1 MFKFIYNGIIRDINR
16 SLLPI
21 IVVTLGVFFTIFL
34 SGWIQGVLFDMIEI
48 NANFTN
54 GHVKV
59 MTQAYAENE
68 SQIPNDLAIIG
79 VEELM
84 DSIEK
89 DYPEMEWVSR
99 IQFGGLL
106 DVPDKNGETRAQGAA
121 VAKAIDFSNEKE
133 IERLNIR
140 KALVKDNNSRLP
152 KKSGEILI
160 SDDFAKRFHVNIR
173 DEVSIIGST
182 MYGSMMFSNY
192 IVCGT
197 LRFGNQLL
205 DKGAAIVDI
214 ADARRYLEMEDASSE
229 IFGYFKEGEYNNE
242 NALKIK
248 NTFTHKYTKDD
259 DEYSPTMKTL
269 TDDQNLG
276 VYLSMTENMSAIMV
290 SVLIF
295 ILSIVL
301 WNTGLIG
308 TMRRYSEFG
317 VRLALGEQKKDIYKT
332 LIYEAIIIG
341 LIGSITGTVLGL
353 IGVYV
358 LQENGLD
365 ISGMMKNITMMMP
378 TVFKAKLTPNLFY
391 IGFIPGLL
399 AMILGNALAGRAIFK
414 RNTAKL
420 FKELEV

>member
-1 MFKFIYNGIIRDINR
+1 
-16 SLLPI
+16 
-21 IVVTLGVFFTIFL
+21 
-34 SGWIQGVLFDMIEI
+34 
-48 NANFTN
+48 
-54 GHVKV
+54 
-59 MTQAYAENE
+59 
-68 SQIPNDLAIIG
+68 
-79 VEELM
+79 M

>member
-1 MFKFIYNGIIRDINR
+1 
-16 SLLPI
+16 
-21 IVVTLGVFFTIFL
+21 
-34 SGWIQGVLFDMIEI
+34 
-48 NANFTN
+48 
-54 GHVKV
+54 
-59 MTQAYAENE
+59 
-68 SQIPNDLAIIG
+68 
-79 VEELM
+79 
-84 DSIEK
+84 
-89 DYPEMEWVSR
+89 
-99 IQFGGLL
+99 
-106 DVPDKNGETRAQGAA
+106 
-121 VAKAIDFSNEKE
+121 
-133 IERLNIR
+133 
-140 KALVKDNNSRLP
+140 
-152 KKSGEILI
+152 
-160 SDDFAKRFHVNIR
+160 
-173 DEVSIIGST
+173 
-182 MYGSMMFSNY
+182 
-192 IVCGT
+192 
-197 LRFGNQLL
+197 
-205 DKGAAIVDI
+205 
-214 ADARRYLEMEDASSE
+214 
-229 IFGYFKEGEYNNE
+229 
-242 NALKIK
+242 
-248 NTFTHKYTKDD
+248 
-259 DEYSPTMKTL
+259 
-269 TDDQNLG
+269 
-276 VYLSMTENMSAIMV
+276 MV